1 MNLQKMFEMQ
11 KALDERIIK
20 EKGLEGQDLL
30 PNLILALQVEL
41 AECANEWRGFKH
53 WSNNQKP
60 RTKLSTTVG
69 ATPENASFFR
79 CENDNCGEH
88 LSKKDF
94 ENLFDPDY
102 EECPICKVGH
112 VNAFRDKNPLLE
124 EYVDCLHFILSIGN
138 RLGYLK
144 NNESVDGLKRTTT
157 KGTGVHAFMDVF
169 NAIVYL
175 NDEVI
180 CTTIIDNELA
190 HYFYENLFSLFN
202 ALGETLGFTP
212 EQIEAAYMEKNAV
225 NHQRQQEGY

>member
-1 MNLQKMFEMQ
+1 MNLEKMFEMQ

-53 WSNNQKP
+53 WSNNREP
-60 RTKLSTTVG
+60 RTCVI
-69 ATPENASFFR
+69 
-79 CENDNCGEH
+79 D
-88 LSKKDF
+88 KKGQTAK
-94 ENLFDPDY
+94 EY
-102 EECPICKVGH
+102 Y
-112 VNAFRDKNPLLE
+112 KNPLLE

-144 NNESVDGLKRTTT
+144 NNESVDELKRTTT

-190 HYFYENLFSLFN
+190 HYNYENLFSLFN

>member
-11 KALDERIIK
+11 KVLDERIIK

-60 RTKLSTTVG
+60 RTKVSTNVG

-79 CENDNCGEH
+79 CENHYCGENLNKDDFKH
-88 LSKKDF
+88 L
-94 ENLFDPDY
+94 LDPDY
-102 EECPICKVGH
+102 EICPVCNVGD
-112 VNAFRDKNPLLE
+112 VTAFRDKNPLLE

-138 RLGYLK
+138 HIDYKIVSAKELQ
-144 NNESVDGLKRTTT
+144 
-157 KGTGVHAFMDVF
+157 AFFCEVNLTEQF
-169 NAIVYL
+169 ASLFEEIVYMAQATRGHSPA
-175 NDEVI
+175 EQS
-180 CTTIIDNELA
+180 LA
-190 HYFYENLFSLFN
+190 RYRYESLFQIFIG
-202 ALGETLGFTP
+202 LGVMLDFTT
-212 EQIEAAYMEKNAV
+212 EQIEAAYMDKNAV

>member
-11 KALDERIIK
+11 KVLDDRIIK

-60 RTKLSTTVG
+60 RTKVSTNVG

-102 EECPICKVGH
+102 EECPICKVGD
-112 VNAFRDKNPLLE
+112 VTAFRDTNPLLE

-138 RLGYLK
+138 RIGFDNGATIQQIMRRAEERELETNIGIGKAFSHLMSLVYGFYFSIEDEWTYVMSFERFLNLGKL
-144 NNESVDGLKRTTT
+144 
-157 KGTGVHAFMDVF
+157 
-169 NAIVYL
+169 
-175 NDEVI
+175 
-180 CTTIIDNELA
+180 
-190 HYFYENLFSLFN
+190 
-202 ALGETLGFTP
+202 LGFAP
-212 EQIEAAYMEKNAV
+212 EQIEAAYMDKNAV

>member
-11 KALDERIIK
+11 KELDERIVK

-60 RTKLSTTVG
+60 RTKVSTNVG

-88 LSKKDF
+88 LSKDF
-94 ENLFDPDY
+94 ENLFDPAY
-102 EECPICKVGH
+102 EECPICKVGD
-112 VNAFRDKNPLLE
+112 VTAFRDKNPLLE

-138 RLGYLK
+138 RLGWNDTDTIDDVVVQHLISDKGFDTAKTFSCLLSIAYGFHFS
-144 NNESVDGLKRTTT
+144 NVEKRTY
-157 KGTGVHAFMDVF
+157 
-169 NAIVYL
+169 I
-175 NDEVI
+175 
-180 CTTIIDNELA
+180 
-190 HYFYENLFSLFN
+190 SLFTTFFE
-202 ALGETLGFTP
+202 LGNKLGFKW

>member
-11 KALDERIIK
+11 KALDDRIIK

-60 RTKLSTTVG
+60 RTKVSTNVG

-94 ENLFDPDY
+94 ENLFDPAY
-102 EECPICKVGH
+102 EECPICKAGDVT
-112 VNAFRDKNPLLE
+112 AFRDKNPLLE

-138 RLGYLK
+138 RLGWNDTDTIDDVVVQHLISEKGFDTAKTFSCLLSIAYGFHFS
-144 NNESVDGLKRTTT
+144 NVEKRTY
-157 KGTGVHAFMDVF
+157 
-169 NAIVYL
+169 I
-175 NDEVI
+175 
-180 CTTIIDNELA
+180 
-190 HYFYENLFSLFN
+190 SLFTTFFE
-202 ALGETLGFTP
+202 LGNKLGFKW
-212 EQIEAAYMEKNAV
+212 EQIEAAYMDKNAV

>member
-53 WSNNQKP
+53 WRNNREP
-60 RTKLSTTVG
+60 RTKIEHFCPTCDGTG
-69 ATPENASFFR
+69 DENHDINLQYLEEGHAAEPYSK
-79 CENDNCGEH
+79 CQDCNGSGKIGE
-88 LSKKDF
+88 S
-94 ENLFDPDY
+94 
-102 EECPICKVGH
+102 
-112 VNAFRDKNPLLE
+112 NPLLE

-138 RLGYLK
+138 RIGY
-144 NNESVDGLKRTTT
+144 
-157 KGTGVHAFMDVF
+157 
-169 NAIVYL
+169 
-175 NDEVI
+175 
-180 CTTIIDNELA
+180 A
-190 HYFYENLFSLFN
+190 HENLGKWTDFTIVNQFNHLFGY
-202 ALGETLGFTP
+202 ASDLYKAIHEDWFEEKLFDTYDEFFAGFIGLGKMFGLTH

>member
-53 WSNNQKP
+53 WSNDREP
-60 RTKLSTTVG
+60 RICVI
-69 ATPENASFFR
+69 
-79 CENDNCGEH
+79 D
-88 LSKKDF
+88 KKGQTAK
-94 ENLFDPDY
+94 EY
-102 EECPICKVGH
+102 Y
-112 VNAFRDKNPLLE
+112 KNPLLE

-138 RLGYLK
+138 RLGWNDTDTIDDVVVQHLISDKGFDTAKTFSCLLSIAYGFHFS
-144 NNESVDGLKRTTT
+144 NVEKRTY
-157 KGTGVHAFMDVF
+157 
-169 NAIVYL
+169 I
-175 NDEVI
+175 
-180 CTTIIDNELA
+180 
-190 HYFYENLFSLFN
+190 SLFTTFFE
-202 ALGETLGFTP
+202 LGNKLGFKW

>member
-53 WSNNQKP
+53 WSNDREP
-60 RTKLSTTVG
+60 RICVI
-69 ATPENASFFR
+69 
-79 CENDNCGEH
+79 D
-88 LSKKDF
+88 KKGQTAK
-94 ENLFDPDY
+94 EY
-102 EECPICKVGH
+102 Y
-112 VNAFRDKNPLLE
+112 KNPLLE

-138 RLGYLK
+138 RIGY
-144 NNESVDGLKRTTT
+144 
-157 KGTGVHAFMDVF
+157 
-169 NAIVYL
+169 
-175 NDEVI
+175 
-180 CTTIIDNELA
+180 A
-190 HYFYENLFSLFN
+190 HENLGKWTDFTIVNQFNHLFGY
-202 ALGETLGFTP
+202 ASDLYKAIHEDWFEEKLFDTYDEFFAGFIGLGKMFGLTH

>member
-11 KALDERIIK
+11 KVLDDRIIK
-20 EKGLEGQDLL
+20 EKGLQGQDLL

-69 ATPENASFFR
+69 ATPENAAFFK
-79 CENDNCGEH
+79 CENDDCGEY
-88 LSKKDF
+88 LSKEDF
-94 ENLFDPDY
+94 RNLFESDY
-102 EECPICKVGH
+102 EECPICNVGY
-112 VNAFRDKNPLLE
+112 VNAFREINPLLE

-138 RLGYLK
+138 RLGWNDTDTIDDVVVQHLITDKAFDTAKTFSCLLSIAYGFHFS
-144 NNESVDGLKRTTT
+144 NVEKRTY
-157 KGTGVHAFMDVF
+157 
-169 NAIVYL
+169 I
-175 NDEVI
+175 
-180 CTTIIDNELA
+180 
-190 HYFYENLFSLFN
+190 SLFTTFFE
-202 ALGETLGFTP
+202 LGSKLGFKW

>member
-53 WSNNQKP
+53 WSNDREP
-60 RTKLSTTVG
+60 RICVI
-69 ATPENASFFR
+69 
-79 CENDNCGEH
+79 D
-88 LSKKDF
+88 KKGQIAK
-94 ENLFDPDY
+94 EY
-102 EECPICKVGH
+102 Y
-112 VNAFRDKNPLLE
+112 KNPLLE

-138 RLGYLK
+138 RLGWNDTDTIDDVVVQHLISDKGFDTAKTFSCLLSIAYGFHFS
-144 NNESVDGLKRTTT
+144 NVEKRTY
-157 KGTGVHAFMDVF
+157 
-169 NAIVYL
+169 I
-175 NDEVI
+175 
-180 CTTIIDNELA
+180 
-190 HYFYENLFSLFN
+190 SLFTTFFE
-202 ALGETLGFTP
+202 LGNKLGFKW